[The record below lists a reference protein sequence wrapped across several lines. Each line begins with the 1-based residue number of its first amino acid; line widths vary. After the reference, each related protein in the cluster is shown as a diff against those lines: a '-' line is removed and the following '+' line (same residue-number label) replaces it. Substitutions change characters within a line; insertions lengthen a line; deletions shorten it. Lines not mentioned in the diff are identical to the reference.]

1 MVRLCSVH
9 SQSIYAQT
17 SQEGIE
23 CTKAKESL
31 RSFCLIYIL
40 CFESIKCPTSQEII
54 QENWQALENVSCL
67 VAKAMKEKMFLSSE
81 VIELKFQRTFHLA
94 YPNDFLVCWIM
105 IIS

>member
-1 MVRLCSVH
+1 MVHLYSTLQH
-9 SQSIYAQT
+9 SQSIFAQT

-31 RSFCLIYIL
+31 RSYCLIYYIL

-81 VIELKFQRTFHLA
+81 VHT
-94 YPNDFLVCWIM
+94 
-105 IIS
+105 